1 MLKDWDYM
9 EIYGTEPLK
18 MYQVSDAEEEKTV
31 IRVVAGDVG
40 YEKEFENPNDPLMRR
55 IIKFCEGAR
64 FTELDKKKNIE
75 SFFK

>member
-1 MLKDWDYM
+1 M

-18 MYQVSDAEEEKTV
+18 IFQVWAAEEEKTV

-40 YEKEFENPNDPLMRR
+40 FEKEFDDPNDPLIVR
-55 IIKFCEGAR
+55 IIKFCED
-64 FTELDKKKNIE
+64 TEFVKLNKKENVE